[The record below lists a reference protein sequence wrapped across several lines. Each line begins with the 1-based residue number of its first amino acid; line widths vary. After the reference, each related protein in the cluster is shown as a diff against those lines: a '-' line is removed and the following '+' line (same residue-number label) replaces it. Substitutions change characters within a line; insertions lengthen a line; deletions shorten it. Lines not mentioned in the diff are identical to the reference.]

1 MAAQPPPSLTQLSQA
16 LRLPPP
22 SLQELTSTLG
32 NAQAYIWFQE
42 TVRNLLPKEAAGLLA
57 IPSNTDRIKRFET
70 LFEKKFFPFRGG
82 MDDMELA
89 WDCSDGQD
97 NWSAYQILR
106 GGASVH
112 LLGVSL
118 EDFHNLWDFARPGVA
133 ATALLA
139 RYPEND
145 QTFYSDMN
153 EARVTWLEEA
163 LRHIPQEVLE
173 KIPGGGIPQERLE
186 LAVQETPYAGVKQ
199 TIQWVSASSG
209 NPFIDCSDDDFDPS
223 ATLIE
228 WDDKEVLKDL
238 AKSWKEGQALIDSAM
253 ELATRLEKDLPKE
266 FEKMLTFIMDRL
278 EQLPPP
284 KDTEPNE
291 ETDD

>member
-1 MAAQPPPSLTQLSQA
+1 
-16 LRLPPP
+16 
-22 SLQELTSTLG
+22 
-32 NAQAYIWFQE
+32 
-42 TVRNLLPKEAAGLLA
+42 
-57 IPSNTDRIKRFET
+57 
-70 LFEKKFFPFRGG
+70 
-82 MDDMELA
+82 
-89 WDCSDGQD
+89 
-97 NWSAYQILR
+97 
-106 GGASVH
+106 
-112 LLGVSL
+112 
-118 EDFHNLWDFARPGVA
+118 
-133 ATALLA
+133 
-139 RYPEND
+139 
-145 QTFYSDMN
+145 MN

-173 KIPGGGIPQERLE
+173 KIPGVGIPRERLE

-199 TIQWVSASSG
+199 TIQWISASSG

>member
-1 MAAQPPPSLTQLSQA
+1 
-16 LRLPPP
+16 
-22 SLQELTSTLG
+22 
-32 NAQAYIWFQE
+32 
-42 TVRNLLPKEAAGLLA
+42 
-57 IPSNTDRIKRFET
+57 
-70 LFEKKFFPFRGG
+70 
-82 MDDMELA
+82 MELA

-97 NWSAYQILR
+97 NWSAYEILR

-133 ATALLA
+133 AVALLA
-139 RYPEND
+139 QYPEND
-145 QTFYSDMN
+145 DLTFYSDMN
-153 EARVTWLEEA
+153 EARVTWLEAA
-163 LRHIPQEVLE
+163 LQYIPQRVLE
-173 KIPGGGIPQERLE
+173 KIPDGGIPRERLE
-186 LAVQETPYAGVKQ
+186 IAVQGTPYAGVKQ
-199 TIQWVSASSG
+199 TIQWISASSG

-223 ATLIE
+223 AALIE
-228 WDDKEVLKDL
+228 WDNKEVLQDL
-238 AKSWKEGQALIDSAM
+238 AKSWKEGQALMDSAM

-284 KDTEPNE
+284 EDTEPNE